1 MMGARVGQLNRRRF
15 LCGFGA
21 AALVGGPGAV
31 AAQSRTPRIG
41 VLRPTS
47 ASNPYTES
55 FRQGLRELGYVEGR
69 NIHIDYRYSE
79 GHQDRL
85 PALAAELVALKP
97 DVILTDGPGIPATM
111 HAAGTIPIVFGVTG
125 DPVADGV
132 VASLARPG
140 GNVTGLSLMAPQVNT
155 KRLELLKEL
164 LPQATRFAVLWNDA
178 RRGHRPELEELK
190 TAATRLN
197 VALLLTSVRA
207 SADFP
212 AALAAAV
219 REGVAGLVVFDD
231 ALIFNERKTIA
242 DFALANRLP
251 AIYPNRGFATSG
263 GLMSYGP
270 SLADLFRRAAGMV
283 DKILKGAKP
292 GDLPVEQPTRF
303 EFVINQTTAAAFG
316 MTMPPSLLLRAD
328 EVIG

>member
-1 MMGARVGQLNRRRF
+1 MNRRRF
-15 LCGFGA
+15 LCGLGA
-21 AALVGGPGAV
+21 AALLVRPRAV
-31 AAQSRTPRIG
+31 VAQARRPRVG

-55 FRQGLRELGYVEGR
+55 FRQGLRELGYVEGQ

-97 DVILTDGPGIPATM
+97 DVILTDGAGIVA
-111 HAAGTIPIVFGVTG
+111 ARRVAGTIPIVFGVTG

-140 GNVTGLSLMAPQVNT
+140 GNITGLSLMAPQVNT
-155 KRLELLKEL
+155 KRLELIKDL
-164 LPQATRFAVLWNDA
+164 LPQAARFAVLWNRTRPA
-178 RRGHRPELEELK
+178 HRTELEELRS
-190 TAATRLN
+190 AAERLS
-197 VALLLTSVRA
+197 VALMPTSVST

-219 REGVAGLVVFDD
+219 RDLASGLVVLDD

-251 AIYPNRGFATSG
+251 AIYPNRGFAASG

-292 GDLPVEQPTRF
+292 ADLPVEQPTRF
-303 EFVINQTTAAAFG
+303 ELVINQKTATAFG
-316 MTMPPSLLLRAD
+316 LTLPPSLLLRAD
-328 EVIG
+328 DVLG

>member
-1 MMGARVGQLNRRRF
+1 MSRRRF
-15 LCGFGA
+15 LGWVGA
-21 AALVGGPGAV
+21 AALLGGPRAV
-31 AAQSRTPRIG
+31 AAQARRPRVG

-47 ASNPYTES
+47 ATNPYTES
-55 FRQGLRELGYVEGR
+55 FRQGLRDLGYVEGQ

-97 DVILTDGPGIPATM
+97 DVILTDGPGIPAARR
-111 HAAGTIPIVFGVTG
+111 AAGTIPIVFAITG
-125 DPVADGV
+125 DAVADGT

-140 GNVTGLSLMAPQVNT
+140 GNLTGLSIMAPQVST
-155 KRLELLKEL
+155 KRLELLREL
-164 LPQATRFAVLWNDA
+164 LPQATRFAVLWNHTRPA
-178 RRGHRPELEELK
+178 HRTELDELN
-190 TAATRLN
+190 TASARLN
-197 VALLLTSVRA
+197 VTLIPTSVST

-212 AALAAAV
+212 AALAAGV
-219 REGVAGLVVFDD
+219 RERAAGMLVLDD

-251 AIYPNRGFATSG
+251 AIYPNRGFAASG

-292 GDLPVEQPTRF
+292 ADMPVEQPTRF
-303 EFVINQTTAAAFG
+303 ELVINQKTATAFG
-316 MTMPPSLLLRAD
+316 IAMPPSLLLRAD
-328 EVIG
+328 DVLG

>member
-1 MMGARVGQLNRRRF
+1 
-15 LCGFGA
+15 
-21 AALVGGPGAV
+21 
-31 AAQSRTPRIG
+31 

-55 FRQGLRELGYVEGR
+55 FRQGLRDLGYVEGR

-85 PALAAELVALKP
+85 PTLAAELVALKP
-97 DVILTDGPGIPATM
+97 DVILTDGAGILA
-111 HAAGTIPIVFGVTG
+111 ARRVAGTIPIVFGVTG

-140 GNVTGLSLMAPQVNT
+140 GNITGLSLMAPQVNT
-155 KRLELLKEL
+155 KRLELIKEL
-164 LPQATRFAVLWNDA
+164 LPQAARFAVLWNQTRPA
-178 RRGHRPELEELK
+178 HRTELEELRS
-190 TAATRLN
+190 AAARLN
-197 VALLLTSVRA
+197 VALMPTSVST

-219 REGVAGLVVFDD
+219 RELASGLVVLDD

-251 AIYPNRGFATSG
+251 AIYPNRGFAQSG

-292 GDLPVEQPTRF
+292 GTMPVEQPTRF
-303 EFVINQTTAAAFG
+303 ELVINQKTATAFG
-316 MTMPPSLLLRAD
+316 IAMPPSLLLRAD
-328 EVIG
+328 EVLD